1 MDRWSDSEFF
11 ASVTVD
17 DRHHYSEARFRSW
30 ELGVGAARAASMA
43 GMRMS
48 FSDKNWVGIGLNW
61 VKLGSFSF
69 FKKAKN
75 EELVNVYKVICVF

>member
-1 MDRWSDSEFF
+1 MDGWSDSEFF

-17 DRHHYSEARFRSW
+17 DRHHYSEARFRSL

-48 FSDKNWVGIGLNW
+48 FSDKNWVGIG
-61 VKLGSFSF
+61 F
-69 FKKAKN
+69 
-75 EELVNVYKVICVF
+75 VFIF